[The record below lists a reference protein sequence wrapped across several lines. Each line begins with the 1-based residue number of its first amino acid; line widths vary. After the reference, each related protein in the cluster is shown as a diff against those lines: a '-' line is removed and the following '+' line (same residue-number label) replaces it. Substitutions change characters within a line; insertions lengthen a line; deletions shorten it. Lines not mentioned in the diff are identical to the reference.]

1 MQYGS
6 PALAQPGSR
15 TQRWQRG
22 CARVGTAIGLMLW
35 ATASQ
40 AEIDRETQLRLAPS
54 VMKIEALTSA
64 GYGLGSGVLIGPQ
77 ELVTNCHVTRQAIAV
92 NVLQGGL
99 RHPATAQASSV
110 AQDLCLLRVP
120 GLEGQPV
127 AMASAASLVHRQP
140 LLGIGFSGGL
150 GVQFVEGELVSLNRI
165 GPGENNGS
173 VIRSSNYFNSGASG
187 GGLFDAQGRLVGVLT
202 FRLRGGQAHYFSVP
216 VDWIDALRRD
226 PAQFVPVGPLAG
238 TAFWERPGDTAPPF
252 LRAAS
257 LAQSRQWA
265 EVSALARLWGAA
277 DPRDAGAP
285 LALGEAL
292 EQLGQLAEAESAFA
306 AAVALDPDDATVWL
320 RRGLL
325 QARLGRL
332 ADARDT
338 LARLTQLDNTLARQ
352 LAALPELQ

>member
-1 MQYGS
+1 M
-6 PALAQPGSR
+6 LAATLLLLLLP
-15 TQRWQRG
+15 
-22 CARVGTAIGLMLW
+22 
-35 ATASQ
+35 ATALH

-54 VMKIEALTSA
+54 VMKIEALTST

-77 ELVTNCHVTRQAIAV
+77 ELVTNCHVTRDAKAV

-99 RHPATAQASSV
+99 RHAATAQASSV
-110 AQDLCLLRVP
+110 AQDLCVLRVP

-127 AMASAASLVHRQP
+127 AMASAASLMRRQP

-150 GVQFVEGELVSLNRI
+150 GVQFVEGELVSLNRM
-165 GPGENNGS
+165 GPLEGSGS

-216 VDWIDALRRD
+216 VDWVDALRRD
-226 PAQFVPVGPLAG
+226 PAQFIPVGPLVG
-238 TAFWERPGDTAPPF
+238 TAFWEQQGDAAPPF
-252 LRAAS
+252 LRVAS
-257 LAQSRQWA
+257 LALAHQWR
-265 EVSALARLWGAA
+265 EVSALARLWSAA
-277 DPRDAGAP
+277 DPGDAGAP
-285 LALGEAL
+285 LALGDAL

-306 AAVALDPDDATVWL
+306 AAVTLAPDDAGAWL

-332 ADARDT
+332 GDARQT

-352 LAALPELQ
+352 LAALTELQ

>member
-1 MQYGS
+1 MQFGS
-6 PALAQPGSR
+6 PSLRLRAALA
-15 TQRWQRG
+15 
-22 CARVGTAIGLMLW
+22 GLALVVHGL
-35 ATASQ
+35 AAH

-54 VMKIEALTSA
+54 VMKIEVLTSA
-64 GYGLGSGVLIGPQ
+64 GYGLGSGVLIGRD
-77 ELVTNCHVTRQAIAV
+77 ELVTNCHVTRQALAV

-99 RHPATAQASSV
+99 RHAATAQASNV

-127 AMASAASLVHRQP
+127 AMASAASLLHRQP

-150 GVQFVEGELVSLNRI
+150 GVQFVEGELVSLNRMGQA
-165 GPGENNGS
+165 GP

-216 VDWIDALRRD
+216 VDWIDPLRRD
-226 PAQFVPVGPLAG
+226 PSQFMPVGPLAG
-238 TAFWERPGDTAPPF
+238 QAFWEQGEAAPPF

-257 LAQSRQWA
+257 LAQARQWA
-265 EVSALARLWGAA
+265 DLQALARHWHA
-277 DPRDAGAP
+277 DDPQDAGATF
-285 LALGEAL
+285 ALGDAL
-292 EQLGQLAEAESAFA
+292 EQLGELADAESAFA
-306 AAVALDPDDATVWL
+306 DAVALDPDDATGWL

-332 ADARDT
+332 GEARST

-352 LAALPELQ
+352 LAAVPELQ

>member
-1 MQYGS
+1 MQSGS
-6 PALAQPGSR
+6 PSSPLRVALA
-15 TQRWQRG
+15 
-22 CARVGTAIGLMLW
+22 GLALL
-35 ATASQ
+35 AHAVAAH
-40 AEIDRETQLRLAPS
+40 AEIDRDTQLRLAPS
-54 VMKIEALTSA
+54 VMKIEVLTRA
-64 GYGLGSGVLIGPQ
+64 GYGLGSGVLIGHD
-77 ELVTNCHVTRQAIAV
+77 ELVTNCHVTRQAVAV

-99 RHPATAQASSV
+99 RHAAIAQASNV

-127 AMASAASLVHRQP
+127 AMASAASLMQRQP

-165 GPGENNGS
+165 GQGEGSGS

-216 VDWIDALRRD
+216 ADWIDPLRSD
-226 PAQFVPVGPLAG
+226 PAHFVPVAPLAG
-238 TAFWERPGDTAPPF
+238 TAFWEQGDAAPPF

-257 LAQSRQWA
+257 MAQAQQWA
-265 EVSALARLWGAA
+265 ELQVLARHWHDD
-277 DPRDAGAP
+277 DPRDVGAP
-285 LALGEAL
+285 LALGDAL
-292 EQLGQLAEAESAFA
+292 EQLGRLADAESAYA
-306 AAVALDPDDATVWL
+306 DALALAPDDAHCWL

-332 ADARDT
+332 NDARRT
-338 LARLTQLDNTLARQ
+338 LARLTQLDDTLARQ
-352 LAALPELQ
+352 LAAAPELQ

>member
-1 MQYGS
+1 MQFGS
-6 PALAQPGSR
+6 PSHLLRATL
-15 TQRWQRG
+15 
-22 CARVGTAIGLMLW
+22 VGAVTFGLLGLLTKSP
-35 ATASQ
+35 AAH

-54 VMKIEALTSA
+54 VLKIEVLTSA
-64 GYGLGSGVLIGPQ
+64 GYGLGSGVLIGRDQ
-77 ELVTNCHVTRQAIAV
+77 LVTNCHVTRQAIAV

-99 RHPATAQASSV
+99 RHPATAQASNV

-127 AMASAASLVHRQP
+127 AMASAASLVQRQP
-140 LLGIGFSGGL
+140 LLGIGFSGGQ
-150 GVQFVEGELVSLNRI
+150 GVQFVEGELVSLNRMAQ
-165 GPGENNGS
+165 GESSGS

-216 VDWIDALRRD
+216 ADWIDPLRSD
-226 PAQFVPVGPLAG
+226 PAHFVPVGPLAG
-238 TAFWERPGDTAPPF
+238 QAFWEQGEGAPPF

-257 LAQSRQWA
+257 LAQSRQWS
-265 EVSALARLWGAA
+265 ELQTLARHWFAD

-285 LALGEAL
+285 LALGDAL
-292 EQLGQLAEAESAFA
+292 EQLGELADAESAFA
-306 AAVALDPDDATVWL
+306 DAVALAPDDAAGWL

-332 ADARDT
+332 AEARST
-338 LARLTQLDNTLARQ
+338 LARLSQLDRALALQ
-352 LAALPELQ
+352 LAAMPEMQ

>member
-1 MQYGS
+1 MLSGS
-6 PALAQPGSR
+6 PR
-15 TQRWQRG
+15 TAARRLMLIS
-22 CARVGTAIGLMLW
+22 ARVLAAALLMP
-35 ATASQ
+35 ATALH

-54 VMKIEALTSA
+54 VMKIEVLTSA

-77 ELVTNCHVTRQAIAV
+77 ELVTNCHVTRQAMAV

-99 RHPATAQASSV
+99 RHAATAQASSV
-110 AQDLCLLRVP
+110 AQDLCLLHVP

-127 AMASAASLVHRQP
+127 AMASAASLTHRQP

-150 GVQFVEGELVSLNRI
+150 GVQFVEGELVSLNRM
-165 GPGENNGS
+165 GPGENHGS

-216 VDWIDALRRD
+216 ADWIDPLRSD

-238 TAFWERPGDTAPPF
+238 RAFWEQGEAAPPF

-265 EVSALARLWGAA
+265 ELQMLARDWHTA
-277 DPRDAGAP
+277 DPRDVGAP
-285 LALGEAL
+285 LALGDAL
-292 EQLGQLAEAESAFA
+292 EQLGELADAESAFA
-306 AAVALDPDDATVWL
+306 DAVALAPDDAAGWL
-320 RRGLL
+320 RRGQL
-325 QARLGRL
+325 QVRLGRL
-332 ADARDT
+332 TEARTT
-338 LARLTQLDNTLARQ
+338 LARLSQLDRTLALR
-352 LAALPELQ
+352 LAAMAEMQ

>member
-1 MQYGS
+1 
-6 PALAQPGSR
+6 
-15 TQRWQRG
+15 
-22 CARVGTAIGLMLW
+22 
-35 ATASQ
+35 
-40 AEIDRETQLRLAPS
+40 
-54 VMKIEALTSA
+54 MKVEVLTSA
-64 GYGLGSGVLIGPQ
+64 GYGLGSAVLIGPQ
-77 ELVTNCHVTRQAIAV
+77 ELVTNCHVTRQAMAV

-127 AMASAASLVHRQP
+127 AMASATSLLHRQP
-140 LLGIGFSGGL
+140 LLGIGFSGGM
-150 GVQFVEGELVSLNRI
+150 GVQFVEGELVSLNRM
-165 GPGENNGS
+165 GEGGGGSS

-226 PAQFVPVGPLAG
+226 PAQFVPVGPLPG
-238 TAFWERPGDTAPPF
+238 TAFWEQGETAPPF

-257 LAQSRQWA
+257 LAQSRQWT
-265 EVSALARLWGAA
+265 EVSALARLWSAA

-285 LALGEAL
+285 LALGDAL
-292 EQLGQLAEAESAFA
+292 EQLGQLADAESAFA
-306 AAVALDPDDATVWL
+306 EAVALDPDDATGWL

-332 ADARDT
+332 NEARDT
-338 LARLTQLDNTLARQ
+338 LARLTQLDHTLARQ
-352 LAALPELQ
+352 LAAQPELQ